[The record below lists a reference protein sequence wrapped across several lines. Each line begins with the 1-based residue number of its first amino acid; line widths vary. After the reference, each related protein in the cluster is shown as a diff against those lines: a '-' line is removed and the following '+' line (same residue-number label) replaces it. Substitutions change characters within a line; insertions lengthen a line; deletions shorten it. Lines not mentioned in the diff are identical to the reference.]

1 MITQWLVMQWTYC
14 TSVPVLLWSHSDWW
28 CSELTVQVSQYFYDH
43 TVTDGVVNL
52 LYKCSSTSMIPQ
64 WLMVQ
69 WTYCTSVPVLLWS
82 HSDWWCSELTVQVSQ
97 YFYHHTVT
105 DGVVNLLYKCPS
117 TSMITQWLMVQWTY
131 CTSVPVLLWS
141 HSDWWCSELTVQVS
155 QYFYDHT
162 VTDGVVNLLYKC
174 SSTSMIPQ
182 WLMVQWTYCT
192 SVPVLLWSHSD
203 WWCSELTVQVSQYFY
218 DHTVT
223 DGVVNLL
230 YKCPSTSM
238 ITQWLMVQWTY
249 CTSVQY
255 FYDHTVTDGVV
266 NLLYK
271 CSSTSMI
278 PQWLMV

>member
-1 MITQWLVMQWTYC
+1 
-14 TSVPVLLWSHSDWW
+14 
-28 CSELTVQVSQYFYDH
+28 
-43 TVTDGVVNL
+43 
-52 LYKCSSTSMIPQ
+52 
-64 WLMVQ
+64 
-69 WTYCTSVPVLLWS
+69 
-82 HSDWWCSELTVQVSQ
+82 
-97 YFYHHTVT
+97 
-105 DGVVNLLYKCPS
+105 
-117 TSMITQWLMVQWTY
+117 MVQWTY

-192 SVPVLLWSHSD
+192 SVPVLIWSHSD

-230 YKCPSTSM
+230 YKCPVLLWSHSDWWCSELT
-238 ITQWLMVQWTY
+238 VQV
-249 CTSVQY
+249 SQY
-255 FYDHTVTDGVV
+255 FYDHTVTGDAVNLLYKCPVLLWSHSDWWCSELTVQVFQYFYDPTVTDGVV